1 MKLQAAMMNH
11 HLQSTCIFVI
21 RKYDLH
27 PVRPPKALYPNLGG
41 LHHTAAYLR
50 RFCRGGSS
58 PVGPVTFQ
66 TIQITEVGTA
76 ALPVKLCLLCLLRG
90 ELGGWREEASKLVI
104 LGWFDRFLRAPNVE
118 AHPKFIVALSILKWN
133 LVKKR
138 DWPSVLADHQR
149 YTCIYTHD
157 ICI

>member
-66 TIQITEVGTA
+66 TIQITEVGSA
-76 ALPVKLCLLCLLRG
+76 ALPVKLCLLCWLRG
-90 ELGGWREEASKLVI
+90 ELGGWR
-104 LGWFDRFLRAPNVE
+104 P
-118 AHPKFIVALSILKWN
+118 P
-133 LVKKR
+133 
-138 DWPSVLADHQR
+138 
-149 YTCIYTHD
+149 C
-157 ICI
+157 

>member
-1 MKLQAAMMNH
+1 MVPRGYPPNFHPPKTHLLLYVEVQIYNIYIYTYGELAQKPFMKLQAAMMNH

-104 LGWFDRFLRAPNVE
+104 LG
-118 AHPKFIVALSILKWN
+118 
-133 LVKKR
+133 
-138 DWPSVLADHQR
+138 
-149 YTCIYTHD
+149 
-157 ICI
+157 